1 MTLRSCIDGEIID
14 IDNSLMYVSEDNIGT
29 SWDPY
34 VIDLS
39 RFLTGIIAVDG
50 SPTDDDD
57 SDWYTLQGFKIG
69 RRPTQPG
76 VYIHHG
82 EKVVV
87 KRKK

>member
-14 IDNSLMYVSEDNIGT
+14 IDNSLMYVSDVNIGT
-29 SWDPY
+29 PWEPY

-39 RFLTGIIAVDG
+39 SLLTGISAVNG
-50 SPTDDDD
+50 SAADDD

-76 VYIHHG
+76 VYIHRG

>member
-1 MTLRSCIDGEIID
+1 MID
-14 IDNSLMYVSEDNIGT
+14 IDNTQTFVSDDNIGT

-39 RFLTGIIAVDG
+39 SLLTGISAVNG
-50 SPTDDDD
+50 SAADDD

-82 EKVVV
+82 KKVTI